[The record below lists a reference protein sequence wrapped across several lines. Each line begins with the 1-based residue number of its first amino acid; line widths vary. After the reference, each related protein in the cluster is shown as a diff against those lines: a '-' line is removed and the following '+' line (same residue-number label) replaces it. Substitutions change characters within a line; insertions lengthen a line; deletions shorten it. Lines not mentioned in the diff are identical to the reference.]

1 MKHNL
6 RYIPKEIFIPKR
18 EIVRLGERWIIY
30 LPVDYNMLW
39 EELKHRGKKVRVY
52 IEIIDDEEQED
63 STMR

>member
-6 RYIPKEIFIPKR
+6 RYIPKEIFIPRR

-30 LPVDYNMLW
+30 LPQDYSELW
-39 EELKHRGKKVRVY
+39 KLLKEQGKRIRVY